1 MKKFNIAV
9 LRKGWGERDKW
20 WENIRSRVFRKIDLK
35 LIFSQMKRFV
45 VPREGSLSWRRVFKI
60 AFRNLLRGKS
70 RTMVTVG
77 GVTVGVLAIVLLVSF
92 GYGLQEMVIN
102 KIIWPEALRIM
113 EASSETTS
121 VKIKKE
127 MIEKIKQINGV
138 IKVSPAMRLA
148 GAITFDGS
156 KIDTVVV
163 GVDKDYLNMTN
174 VKLLEGTEP
183 GDDFNIPFI
192 GDNSSLRDWI
202 AGSENREAS
211 VAGVMTGE
219 AVEVGDKIVELSS
232 VWVKLR
238 DDTYVPIYEK
248 PKVTSSVVAYSKGSV
263 LEKYEGEYYW
273 GGVYNDLG
281 GYGRNMTDSGKT
293 MGKWLKVKVPRWVK
307 TDGSYIEKYD
317 DSGATEMIEGYITMI
332 DASEMSEG
340 ELKIEKMF
348 DEGGVVLGETDVA
361 SSSSVATQTEV
372 TMVGTEAA
380 QLVKM
385 LADAEV
391 VVNKEEEA
399 PLLEVRE
406 EGKKEILVSQALV
419 RAWNK
424 EYKEVIGK
432 EVDLQYL
439 ISGGLM
445 DKAVGRA
452 MSDKVKYK
460 IIGVFEEK
468 SKPMIYVPLG
478 DVESMGVD
486 NYSIIKVLVE
496 KELDLGGVRSTVQS
510 MGLSTRSVADTL
522 SQINKLF
529 TIVRFL
535 LGSFGSIA
543 LMVALFGM
551 FNTMTVSLLERTR
564 EIGVMKSLGTT
575 NIDVLR
581 IFLTEAAMIS
591 LAGAVLGVASG
602 QFFGKVVDL
611 LVFKFSDKG
620 MFVLPPVF
628 GLVVV
633 LVVIF
638 VGVVTGI
645 YPSKRASKISAL
657 NALRYE

>member
-1 MKKFNIAV
+1 MD
-9 LRKGWGERDKW
+9 E
-20 WENIRSRVFRKIDLK
+20 S
-35 LIFSQMKRFV
+35 
-45 VPREGSLSWRRVFKI
+45 
-60 AFRNLLRGKS
+60 
-70 RTMVTVG
+70 
-77 GVTVGVLAIVLLVSF
+77 
-92 GYGLQEMVIN
+92 
-102 KIIWPEALRIM
+102 
-113 EASSETTS
+113 
-121 VKIKKE
+121 
-127 MIEKIKQINGV
+127 
-138 IKVSPAMRLA
+138 
-148 GAITFDGS
+148 
-156 KIDTVVV
+156 
-163 GVDKDYLNMTN
+163 
-174 VKLLEGTEP
+174 
-183 GDDFNIPFI
+183 
-192 GDNSSLRDWI
+192 
-202 AGSENREAS
+202 
-211 VAGVMTGE
+211 
-219 AVEVGDKIVELSS
+219 
-232 VWVKLR
+232 
-238 DDTYVPIYEK
+238 YV
-248 PKVTSSVVAYSKGSV
+248 
-263 LEKYEGEYYW
+263 
-273 GGVYNDLG
+273 
-281 GYGRNMTDSGKT
+281 
-293 MGKWLKVKVPRWVK
+293 
-307 TDGSYIEKYD
+307 EKYD

-332 DASEMSEG
+332 DANEMSEG

-348 DEGGVVLGETDVA
+348 DEGGIVLGEMDVA

-391 VVNKEEEA
+391 VVTKEEEA
-399 PLLEVRE
+399 PLLKVRE
-406 EGKKEILVSQALV
+406 EGKKEILVSQVLV

-496 KELDLGGVRSTVQS
+496 NESDLGGVRSMVQS

-535 LGSFGSIA
+535 LGLFGSIA

-575 NIDVLR
+575 NMDVLR

-591 LAGAVLGVASG
+591 LAGAVFGVATG

-628 GLVVV
+628 GLLVV
-633 LVVIF
+633 LVVMV